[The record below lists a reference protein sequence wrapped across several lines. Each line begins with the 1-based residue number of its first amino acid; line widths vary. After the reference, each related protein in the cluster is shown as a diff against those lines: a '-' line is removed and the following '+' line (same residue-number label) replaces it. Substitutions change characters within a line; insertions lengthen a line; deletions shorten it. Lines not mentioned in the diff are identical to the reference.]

1 MEMIEL
7 NFVLLLA
14 VSLLTFLNTM
24 IMRKYVTTFYNRF
37 HHLETR
43 LNYHE
48 VALAHNE
55 IVPMPWEIEELEEL
69 EKELNIEKE
78 GNVVYINR
86 AEDD

>member
-1 MEMIEL
+1 MIEL
-7 NFVLLLA
+7 SFFLILA
-14 VSLLTFLNTM
+14 VGILTFLNTVLLK
-24 IMRKYVTTFYNRF
+24 KYITALYNRI

-55 IVPMPWEIEELEEL
+55 IVPMPWEIEELEEI

-78 GNVVYINR
+78 GNVVYIGGV
-86 AEDD
+86 EDVE

>member
-1 MEMIEL
+1 MIEL
-7 NFVLLLA
+7 NFFLLLA
-14 VSLLTFLNTM
+14 VAALTFFNI
-24 IMRKYVTTFYNRF
+24 IMLKKHIVLFYNRI

-69 EKELNIEKE
+69 EKELNIKKE
-78 GNVVYINR
+78 GNVVYIHKDVR
-86 AEDD
+86 KE